1 MNGEQQQQ
9 KPDWRLPGAEEGADL
24 AALLAKR
31 EKEVLFLGDEI
42 FEFQRA
48 KPTNPTVF
56 GWSDPTD
63 LVMLRRMGAFAPLSM
78 DEKQAV
84 QHQGQPHEYIVAAE
98 RAFSFQADQEQ
109 RASVRLYRHAFAFAY
124 PDEVHKEGLRLTISG
139 LLEDVRTGSVA

>member
-1 MNGEQQQQ
+1 MEQQQ

-24 AALLAKR
+24 AALLARR

-48 KPTNPTVF
+48 KATNPAVF

-63 LVMLRRMGAFAPLSM
+63 MVMLRRIGAFAPLSM
-78 DEKQAV
+78 DEKQEAERT
-84 QHQGQPHEYIVAAE
+84 GQPQEYVAAAE
-98 RAFSFQADQEQ
+98 KAFRFQADKEE
-109 RASVRLYRHAFAFAY
+109 RPNVRLYRRAFAFAY

-139 LLEDVRTGSVA
+139 LLEDVRTGSIA